1 MSIFIMV
8 IFVVWLINAYD
19 RILYSL
25 HMMQLEMY
33 ENDKYMNWLT
43 NNKTKAHGPKAS
55 ILVIAS
61 VVLALFYMF
70 YQYDL
75 TILVLVWS
83 AIGLY
88 VASFRKYESKKPL
101 VMTDRAKRLLIGTL
115 TLAIVDFIVVVLL
128 VRLIAGETY
137 YIPISAFIL
146 SLSIYYGTY
155 YIIGGVWL
163 LNPVEKSINSK
174 FYNLAQDKVKSFE
187 DLTVVGI
194 TGSYGKTST
203 KFITA
208 EILEQKFKTFKTPGS
223 YNTPMGVSKVIN
235 EELDSTYNVFVAELG
250 AERMGE
256 IKEMTKLVK
265 PDIGIITSIGPCHLE
280 TFKTIENIAKTK
292 YELIEGLSGDGW
304 AIFNYDNDY
313 VKKLAD
319 MTYIKKI
326 LYGLNN
332 TKDLDVYAED
342 IVTGIEGSTF
352 NLIIK
357 DKGTVV
363 CKTKLLGKH
372 NVLNILAGAAT
383 GYALGMSLVQIAS
396 GIERIEPIQHR
407 LQLINPGTGVIV
419 IDDAFN
425 SNPDGAAAALE
436 VLSEFQDHRK
446 VIVTPGMI
454 GLGDLEYEENKKLG
468 QGIAKV
474 CDIAILVGEV
484 KTKAIKDGLVEAG
497 FIRENIIIV
506 KSLKES
512 ENVLRTLLKKGDVVL
527 FENDLPDTYNE
538 A

>member
-1 MSIFIMV
+1 MSLLIII
-8 IFVVWLINAYD
+8 IFVVWLINTFD
-19 RILYSL
+19 RVLYSL

-33 ENDKYMNWLT
+33 DNDKYMNWLT
-43 NNKTKAHGPKAS
+43 NNKAKAHGPKS
-55 ILVIAS
+55 NTLVITS
-61 VVLALFYMF
+61 VALALLYMF
-70 YQYDL
+70 YAYDPKIL
-75 TILVLVWS
+75 TLIWS

-88 VASFRKYESKKPL
+88 VASFKKYESKKPL

-115 TLAIVDFIVVVLL
+115 VLAVVDFIVVVLL
-128 VRLIAGETY
+128 VRWIAGETY

-146 SLSIYYGTY
+146 ALSIYYGTY

-163 LNPVEKSINSK
+163 LNPVEKSINNK
-174 FYNLAQDKVKSFE
+174 FYQTAQDKIKSLE
-187 DLTVVGI
+187 KLTVVGI

-235 EELDSTYNVFVAELG
+235 EDLNDSYNVFVAELG

-280 TFKTIENIAKTK
+280 TFKTMENIAKTK
-292 YELIEGLSGDGW
+292 YELIEGLSGDGC
-304 AIFNYDNDY
+304 AIFNYDNEY
-313 VKKLAD
+313 VRKLAD
-319 MTYIKKI
+319 MTYTKKL
-326 LYGLNN
+326 LYGLKNHNN
-332 TKDLDVYAED
+332 LDVYAED

-352 NLIIK
+352 TLNIK
-357 DKGTVV
+357 GKGTVE

-372 NVLNILAGAAT
+372 NVLNILAGVAT
-383 GYALGMSLVQIAS
+383 GYALEMTLVQIAS
-396 GIERIEPIQHR
+396 GIEKIEPIQHR

-454 GLGDLEYEENKKLG
+454 GLGNLEYEENKKLG

-474 CDIAILVGEV
+474 CDIAILVGES
-484 KTKAIKDGLVEAG
+484 KTQAIKDGLLESG
-497 FIRENIIIV
+497 FAKENIIIV

>member
-1 MSIFIMV
+1 MSLLIII
-8 IFVVWLINAYD
+8 IFVVWLINTFE
-19 RILYSL
+19 RVLYSL
-25 HMMQLEMY
+25 HMIQLEMY
-33 ENDKYMNWLT
+33 DNEKYMNWLA
-43 NNKTKAHGPKAS
+43 NNKAKAHGPKS
-55 ILVIAS
+55 HLLVIVSA
-61 VVLALFYMF
+61 VAALIYML
-70 YQYDL
+70 YPYDL
-75 TILVLVWS
+75 TILALIWS
-83 AIGLY
+83 VMGLY
-88 VASFRKYESKKPL
+88 VASFKKYESKKPL

-115 TLAIVDFIVVVLL
+115 VLAIVDFIIVVLF
-128 VRLIAGETY
+128 VRWISGEAH

-146 SLSIYYGTY
+146 ALSIYYGTY
-155 YIIGGVWL
+155 YVIGGIWL
-163 LNPVEKSINSK
+163 LNPFEKSINNR
-174 FYNLAQDKVKSFE
+174 FYQAAQDKIKNLE
-187 DLTVVGI
+187 RLTVVGI

-208 EILEQKFKTFKTPGS
+208 QILEQKFKTFKTPGS

-235 EELDSTYNVFVAELG
+235 EDLDETYNVFVAELG

-256 IKEMTKLVK
+256 IKEMTKLVT

-280 TFKTIENIAKTK
+280 TFKTIDNIAKTK

-304 AIFNYDNDY
+304 AIFNYDNEY

-332 TKDLDVYAED
+332 HKDLDVYAED

-352 NLIIK
+352 TLNIK
-357 DKGTVV
+357 GKGTVE

-396 GIERIEPIQHR
+396 GIEKIEPIQHR

-436 VLSEFQDHRK
+436 VLSEFKNNRK
-446 VIVTPGMI
+446 IIVTPGMI

-468 QGIAKV
+468 EGIAQV
-474 CDIAILVGEV
+474 CDIVILVGEAR
-484 KTKAIKDGLVEAG
+484 TQAIKDGLLASD
-497 FIRENIIIV
+497 FIKENIIIV

-512 ENVLRTLLKKGDVVL
+512 ETVMKTLLKKGDVVL

>member
-1 MSIFIMV
+1 
-8 IFVVWLINAYD
+8 
-19 RILYSL
+19 
-25 HMMQLEMY
+25 MMQLEMY

-43 NNKTKAHGPKAS
+43 NNKVNVHGPKS
-55 ILVIAS
+55 NILVITS
-61 VVLALFYMF
+61 VIFVVLYMF
-70 YQYDL
+70 YPYNS
-75 TILVLVWS
+75 TILMLSWS

-88 VASFRKYESKKPL
+88 VASYRKYESKKPL
-101 VMTDRAKRLLIGTL
+101 VMTDRAKRLFIVTL
-115 TLAIVDFIVVVLL
+115 TLAVVDFILVVLL
-128 VRLIAGETY
+128 TKWIAGEIY

-163 LNPVEKSINSK
+163 LNPIEKSINNR
-174 FYNLAQDKVKSFE
+174 FYIQAQDKIKRLE
-187 DLTVVGI
+187 DLIVVGI

-203 KFITA
+203 KFITS

-235 EELDSTYNVFVAELG
+235 EDLNDSYNVFVVELG

-256 IKEMTKLVK
+256 IKKMTKLVT

-280 TFKTIENIAKTK
+280 TFKTLDNIAKTK

-304 AIFNYDNDY
+304 AIFNYDNEY

-326 LYGLNN
+326 LYGLKNPN
-332 TKDLDVYAED
+332 DLDVYAED
-342 IVTGIEGSTF
+342 IVTNMDGSTF
-352 NLIIK
+352 TLNIK
-357 DKGTVV
+357 GKGSVE

-383 GYALGMSLVQIAS
+383 GYVLGMSLVQIAC
-396 GIERIEPIQHR
+396 GIEKIEPIQHR
-407 LQLINPGTGVIV
+407 LQLIYPGTGVII

-436 VLSEFQDHRK
+436 VLSEFRNNRK

-454 GLGDLEYEENKKLG
+454 GLGDVEYKENKELG
-468 QGIAKV
+468 RGIAKV

-484 KTKAIKDGLVEAG
+484 RTQAIKEGLVDAD
-497 FIRENIIIV
+497 FDRENIFIV

-512 ENVLRTLLKKGDVVL
+512 EMVLKTLLRQGDVVL

>member
-1 MSIFIMV
+1 M
-8 IFVVWLINAYD
+8 YD
-19 RILYSL
+19 N
-25 HMMQLEMY
+25 E
-33 ENDKYMNWLT
+33 KYMKWLA
-43 NNKTKAHGPKAS
+43 NNKTKAHGPKS
-55 ILVIAS
+55 HLLVIVS
-61 VVLALFYMF
+61 VVVVLIYMF
-70 YQYDL
+70 YPFDL
-75 TILVLVWS
+75 RILVLIWS
-83 AIGLY
+83 VTGLY
-88 VASFRKYESKKPL
+88 VASYKKYESKKPL

-115 TLAIVDFIVVVLL
+115 VLAIVDFIIVVLL
-128 VRLIAGETY
+128 ARWIAGESY

-146 SLSIYYGTY
+146 ALSIYYGTY
-155 YIIGGVWL
+155 YIIGGIWL
-163 LNPVEKSINSK
+163 LNPFEKSINNR
-174 FYNLAQDKVKSFE
+174 FYQAAQDKIKSLE

-208 EILEQKFKTFKTPGS
+208 EILEQKYKTFKTPGS

-235 EELDSTYNVFVAELG
+235 EDLDDSYNVFVAELG

-256 IKEMTKLVK
+256 IKEMTKLVT

-304 AIFNYDNDY
+304 AIFNYDNEY

-326 LYGLNN
+326 LYGLKNH
-332 TKDLDVYAED
+332 KDLDVYAED

-352 NLIIK
+352 TLNIK
-357 DKGTVV
+357 GKGTVE

-396 GIERIEPIQHR
+396 GIEKIEPIQHR

-425 SNPDGAAAALE
+425 SNPDGATAALE
-436 VLSEFQDHRK
+436 VLSEFKDNRK
-446 VIVTPGMI
+446 IIVTPGMI

-468 QGIAKV
+468 EGIAQV
-474 CDIAILVGEV
+474 CDIVILVGEAR
-484 KTKAIKDGLVEAG
+484 TQAIKDGLLASD
-497 FIRENIIIV
+497 FIKENIIIV
-506 KSLKES
+506 QSLKES
-512 ENVLRTLLKKGDVVL
+512 ETVLKTLLKKGDVVL